1 MVPKNGTKVLSS
13 VYKHINVAICIAEKI
28 YLLDK
33 RYMCMPSN
41 CNGDCEVS
49 VNEAS
54 LQYI

>member
-41 CNGDCEVS
+41 CNGDCEIS